1 MKKKTFSFVLA
12 MVAAMALAMTG
23 CGQAEEAASSVSSV
37 VESSETVVESSEESK
52 EVEESSVEETVEES
66 VEESSE
72 DEVVVK
78 AISIEV
84 INKEG
89 ESQKYEIET
98 GTEFLRQA
106 MENTVGLT
114 FGGSESEYGM
124 MVDTINDERADYTL
138 DGAYWAFYVNGEYC
152 MFGVDAQPVTDG
164 DAFSIVYTPA
174 Q

>member
-23 CGQAEEAASSVSSV
+23 CGQAEEAAPSVSSV

-52 EVEESSVEETVEES
+52 EVEETVEES

-84 INKEG
+84 INKAG

-98 GTEFLRQA
+98 GTDFLRQA

-114 FGGSESEYGM
+114 FGGTESEYGM

>member
-1 MKKKTFSFVLA
+1 MKKKTLSFVLA
-12 MVAAMALAMTG
+12 LVAAMALAMTG

-52 EVEESSVEETVEES
+52 EVEETVEES

-84 INKEG
+84 INKAG

-98 GTEFLRQA
+98 GTDFLRQA

-114 FGGSESEYGM
+114 FGGTESEYGM